1 MGVLNQEFHKHFFQI
16 KSKLLLN
23 KDQACKSITIEN
35 KNVNEV
41 CTHNPTHH
49 LQHTIDLLKRLIKS
63 TKET

>member
-1 MGVLNQEFHKHFFQI
+1 MGVLNQEFYKKKFQI

-23 KDQACKSITIEN
+23 KDQACKSIIVEN
-35 KNVNEV
+35 KNLNEV
-41 CTHNPTHH
+41 GTQNLIHH